1 MKFSEAVAY
10 TIAWLEREGRVS
22 YRALKRELEIDD
34 DFLADLKEDLIE
46 VKELAADKDGKML
59 VLKGAQR
66 DDDAPRLRV
75 GGRERIAADVAAAAG
90 ERRQLTVMFCDI
102 VGSTPLSEQLDP
114 EDLREVIQAYQRA
127 CGDAISR
134 FDGHVAKYLGDGLL
148 AYFGYPVAHEDDAAR
163 AVRAGLQ
170 IVAALE
176 ALALPNIDATCVLQ
190 ARLGIHT
197 GLVVTGEMGS
207 SQHRERLAIVGD
219 TPNIA
224 ARLQEKAP
232 PNGVV
237 ISSTTA
243 RLVSGWFDLED
254 LGAQM
259 LKGISVPLSI
269 FRVIA
274 ESAARSRFEAA
285 VTKGLTPIVG
295 REFELGLLRDR
306 WNDAKQ

>member
-1 MKFSEAVAY
+1 
-10 TIAWLEREGRVS
+10 
-22 YRALKRELEIDD
+22 
-34 DFLADLKEDLIE
+34 
-46 VKELAADKDGKML
+46 
-59 VLKGAQR
+59 
-66 DDDAPRLRV
+66 
-75 GGRERIAADVAAAAG
+75 
-90 ERRQLTVMFCDI
+90 
-102 VGSTPLSEQLDP
+102 
-114 EDLREVIQAYQRA
+114 
-127 CGDAISR
+127 
-134 FDGHVAKYLGDGLL
+134 
-148 AYFGYPVAHEDDAAR
+148 
-163 AVRAGLQ
+163 
-170 IVAALE
+170 
-176 ALALPNIDATCVLQ
+176 PNIDATCVLQ

-306 WNDAKQ
+306 WNDAKQGVGQVVALTGEAGIGKSRLMRELKARVSDEGATRVEFHCSAYHSNSAFFPIIEHLRQVLQFHREDSLATKVEKLGRALGKRADETVPLLAALLSLPHPEAYPPLNLTPQRQRQKTQDVLIRWLLAGTEHSPLYCVWEDLHWSDPSTLELLGALAAQVSATP